1 MKSSRSVSISERL
14 RKPVS
19 ALLGLALV
27 GYLIFSRPM
36 HFAELPSEVLELIGF
51 GMIFVAA
58 LGRVWCAVFIN
69 GRKNRE
75 LCTGGPY
82 ALCRNPLYFFSLLG
96 LVGVCFAAQSLSGG
110 LIAATLF
117 LLYYH
122 FVIGSEEKRL
132 HSLFGPAFE
141 QYCQTT
147 PRLWPHLSKGD
158 PPVLLAVDSRLFLRS
173 LNEVVW
179 FLFSIIAV
187 EAIEFLKASG
197 RIPTFP
203 VPF

>member
-19 ALLGLALV
+19 ALLGVILV
-27 GYLIFSRPM
+27 GYLIFSRPVR
-36 HFAELPSEVLELIGF
+36 FAELPSQILELIGF

-58 LGRVWCAVFIN
+58 LGRVWCAAFIN

-110 LIAATLF
+110 LIAAALF

-132 HSLFGPAFE
+132 HSIFGSSFE

-147 PRLWPHLSKGD
+147 PRLWPRLSSGD

-179 FLFSIIAV
+179 FLFSIIVV
-187 EAIEFLKASG
+187 EAIEFLKNSG
-197 RIPTFP
+197 HIATFP